1 MPTKQR
7 APRVRLASAAVGAA
21 VLVLAATQV
30 AVAGKQGAGNI
41 DGKFGNRGNVLT
53 PITVPATGPI
63 AMDSGGA
70 ETHVIA
76 LGVQP
81 GGKLIAMG
89 FHNDIDNQ
97 YYALARY
104 SADGVLDTTFGSGG
118 TVVLLAGNGNPAGMA
133 IQSTGKIVIAGG
145 LDTST
150 SGCQADFLIQR
161 LTVDGAIDSS
171 FGTNGQALTDFGGC
185 DAANTVALGAS
196 DSIVAAGWNGTGFGA
211 LAVAKYDANGNP
223 DNSFGG
229 AGMAMAAEL
238 GSGQSVVVQSS
249 GRVVV
254 GANFEGDF
262 RLVGFTSA
270 GVLDNTFADAGWNS
284 TVFGDNDSGMLASIA
299 LRSNGGIVAVGGNH
313 DFDVGQFNVAMA
325 GYDAN
330 GDLDATF
337 GTGGLVQTHVSA
349 NFGEDQAGGVAVQP
363 DGSIVV
369 GGWACDANCDFLLL
383 RYLPNGAID
392 GGFGRK
398 GSVLTDFQ
406 PGSGDLARP
415 VYLQPDGKIVQGGW
429 SDALGD
435 EAFALV
441 RYKG

>member
-1 MPTKQR
+1 MTV
-7 APRVRLASAAVGAA
+7 AIAAA
-21 VLVLAATQV
+21 QV

-41 DGKFGNRGNVLT
+41 DGKFGNRGKVLT
-53 PITVPATGPI
+53 PITSPAAVPIP
-63 AMDSGGA
+63 MDSGGP

-81 GGKLIAMG
+81 SGKLIAMG
-89 FHNDIDNQ
+89 FHNDFGNQ

-104 SADGVLDTTFGSGG
+104 SPDGVLDTTFGSGG
-118 TVVLLAGNGNPAGMA
+118 TVVLPAGNGTPAGMA
-133 IQSTGKIVIAGG
+133 IQSTGRIVLAGG

-150 SGCQADFLIQR
+150 SGCQADFLLQR
-161 LTVDGAIDSS
+161 LTVDGAIDAS
-171 FGTNGQALTDFGGC
+171 FGTGGQVLTDFGAC
-185 DAANTVALGAS
+185 DSANAVTLGAS
-196 DSIVAAGWNGTGFGA
+196 DSIVAAGWTSTGFGGV
-211 LAVAKYDANGNP
+211 AVAKYDANGNP
-223 DNSFGG
+223 DNAFGD
-229 AGMAMAAEL
+229 AGRATAPDL
-238 GSGQSVVVQSS
+238 GSGQSVVVQPS

-262 RLVGFTSA
+262 RLFGFTSG
-270 GVLDNTFADAGWNS
+270 GVLDATFADAGWNS
-284 TVFGDNDSGMLASIA
+284 TYFGDNDSGMLAAVA
-299 LRSNGGIVAVGGNH
+299 LRGGGGIVAVGGNH
-313 DFDVGQFNVAMA
+313 DYDVGQFNVAIA

-369 GGWACDANCDFLLL
+369 GGWSCDANCDFVLL
-383 RYLPNGAID
+383 RYLANGAVD

-398 GSVLTDFQ
+398 GVVLTDFQ
-406 PGSGDLARP
+406 NGSGDLARP
-415 VYLQPDGKIVQGGW
+415 VFLQGDKIVQGGW

-435 EAFALV
+435 EAFALA